1 MFKFIKSR
9 ILQFVDVYCREF
21 KLVLHDPG
29 ILLFIIF
36 LPFAYPII
44 YSLIYNPELV
54 RDVKMVVVDN
64 DRTSESRDLLRKFDA
79 TEYAWVTGYAADMGE
94 ARRAMDS
101 HNCYAIL
108 EIPEG
113 YARNIGR
120 GEQANAVV
128 YCESSLLLRYRGFL
142 MASTALSEELGN
154 EIRIEKIDEVAPL
167 AATVTD
173 GDLIPIESVQMGNT
187 ESGFDSFIMP
197 GVIILILHQCI
208 ILATGMA
215 GGAKRERPE
224 LIGYN
229 GVNEMPSVLM
239 TMFGQMLCYF
249 TLLLIPSF
257 FLIHYVP
264 LIFSFPMAGNVWE
277 EFMFLTPMAF
287 ACLAIGFCFQGIVWE
302 RESVFVLWVIT
313 SLAFLFLSGLT
324 WPRYAMSPLWYWLG
338 NLVPATW
345 GVEGFIRMNSNG
357 ASLSQVSND
366 YIALW
371 ILAVAYMA
379 LAYCVQRWIVRPSE
393 INRDRMYKKVRAESI

>member
-1 MFKFIKSR
+1 M
-9 ILQFVDVYCREF
+9 
-21 KLVLHDPG
+21 LHDPG
-29 ILLFIIF
+29 ILLFMLF

-64 DRTSESRDLLRKFDA
+64 DRSQASRDLVRKFDA
-79 TEYAWVTGYAADMGE
+79 TEYAWVKGYAADMGE

-101 HNCYAIL
+101 HEVYAIL
-108 EIPEG
+108 EIPAG
-113 YARNIGR
+113 FGRKIGR

-142 MASTALSEELGN
+142 MASTELSEELGA
-154 EIRIEKIDEVAPL
+154 EIRAEKIDEIAPL

-264 LIFSFPMAGNVWE
+264 LIFSFPMAGDVWE
-277 EFMFLTPMAF
+277 EFMFLTPMVL
-287 ACLAIGFCFQGIVWE
+287 ACFAIGFCFQGIVWE
-302 RESVFVLWVIT
+302 RESVFVLWVVT
-313 SLAFLFLSGLT
+313 SVAFLFLSGLT

-371 ILAVAYMA
+371 ILAGAYTVV
-379 LAYCVQRWIVRPSE
+379 AYCVQRWIVRPSE